1 MLVYSVCWGWS
12 CKSAR
17 GKHNV
22 EEDARKKRPL
32 LRKCVKMGSTGSL
45 IIVSV
50 FFTFFS
56 FPSPPHISHLY
67 YFSWINYYY
76 FFFFLKIKR
85 DRDVCARARVCVQC
99 TVWKVCR
106 RCGCVSCDIV
116 SCFFLLTNLLEYLR
130 VGSFSFS
137 GVVGDP
143 TQAGKN
149 KTHVT
154 FSHGKKKKKNTKA
167 HSEVGRIR
175 RTCHGLLNDI

>member
-1 MLVYSVCWGWS
+1 MVHRVADNRFCLLSIYFLFFLSPRITLITF
-12 CKSAR
+12 R
-17 GKHNV
+17 G
-22 EEDARKKRPL
+22 
-32 LRKCVKMGSTGSL
+32 L
-45 IIVSV
+45 II
-50 FFTFFS
+50 
-56 FPSPPHISHLY
+56 I
-67 YFSWINYYY
+67 III
-76 FFFFLKIKR
+76 FFFNRKKR

-99 TVWKVCR
+99 MVWKVCR
-106 RCGCVSCDIV
+106 CVSCDIV

-167 HSEVGRIR
+167 QSEVGRIR